1 MGNLDGHDDIALAC
15 PADNDSTGTVFVVF
29 GGDGFP
35 ETNIISLESDMMLGV
50 DYIQL
55 QGGSNGDGFADVVIG
70 APQSSCAYVY
80 YGMASTALS
89 ASIVDA
95 TTFGPT
101 EGFRLTHDQS
111 DLGSSVAGIGDI
123 NDDGYDDVAV
133 GAPAAATVCVV
144 FGNEY
149 MRNDD
154 GFALTGTNLGA
165 QAGAAVA
172 LGTFDVNN
180 DGIDDLMVGEP
191 GAHQAFVLF
200 GISVGTVDTHEPSQM
215 PTTDTWAPTSS
226 PKPTGGFPTP
236 RPTKQPTPRPTPM
249 PTGAFPTPMPT
260 KDMPTPRPSTST
272 PTSPIS
278 PTAPTDGGG
287 STGSSSSSGSGSS
300 SSSNSGG
307 GVDAASAGIIIGGVV
322 AGAAVLFIMAMVV
335 YRNKSRDEQA
345 SLADD
350 VDRITIEAEAARP
363 QPTPVDQASMSS
375 GVNDMSMVEAP
386 ASMVTDVQEKIIE
399 ADL

>member
-1 MGNLDGHDDIALAC
+1 MGVPAHASIDVRMLDG
-15 PADNDSTGTVFVVF
+15 S
-29 GGDGFP
+29 
-35 ETNIISLESDMMLGV
+35 
-50 DYIQL
+50 
-55 QGGSNGDGFADVVIG
+55 
-70 APQSSCAYVY
+70 
-80 YGMASTALS
+80 
-89 ASIVDA
+89 
-95 TTFGPT
+95 
-101 EGFRLTHDQS
+101 
-111 DLGSSVAGIGDI
+111 
-123 NDDGYDDVAV
+123 
-133 GAPAAATVCVV
+133 
-144 FGNEY
+144 
-149 MRNDD
+149 D

-236 RPTKQPTPRPTPM
+236 RPTPMPTGALPTPM

-278 PTAPTDGGG
+278 PTAPTDGRG
-287 STGSSSSSGSGSS
+287 STGSSSSGDSGSS

-307 GVDAASAGIIIGGVV
+307 GVDAASAGIIGGVV

-345 SLADD
+345 SLAND

-375 GVNDMSMVEAP
+375 GVNEMSMVEAP

>member
-1 MGNLDGHDDIALAC
+1 MGTASEPGTAYVGFGSASLVPAHASIDVRMLDG
-15 PADNDSTGTVFVVF
+15 S
-29 GGDGFP
+29 
-35 ETNIISLESDMMLGV
+35 
-50 DYIQL
+50 
-55 QGGSNGDGFADVVIG
+55 
-70 APQSSCAYVY
+70 
-80 YGMASTALS
+80 
-89 ASIVDA
+89 
-95 TTFGPT
+95 
-101 EGFRLTHDQS
+101 
-111 DLGSSVAGIGDI
+111 
-123 NDDGYDDVAV
+123 
-133 GAPAAATVCVV
+133 
-144 FGNEY
+144 
-149 MRNDD
+149 D

-215 PTTDTWAPTSS
+215 PTTDTWVPTSS

-260 KDMPTPRPSTST
+260 RDMPTPRPSTST

-278 PTAPTDGGG
+278 PTAPTDGGP
-287 STGSSSSSGSGSS
+287 T
-300 SSSNSGG
+300 GG
-307 GVDAASAGIIIGGVV
+307 GVDAANAGIIGGVV

>member
-1 MGNLDGHDDIALAC
+1 MGNQGGNAYVIFGQHFNSKAPTTMPTGPSAMPTPAPSRPTYSLGNEKLPFPSKVALSSIQGMSAGSILRGEETLPSIAFIGDVDFDGIDDFVAAAIEAPCSIQVVASAGDFNLDGHDDMALAC

-55 QGGSNGDGFADVVIG
+55 QGGSNGDGFGSSLSTLDFNNDGYADVVIG

-89 ASIVDA
+89 ATIVDA

-149 MRNDD
+149 MRN
-154 GFALTGTNLGA
+154 
-165 QAGAAVA
+165 
-172 LGTFDVNN
+172 N
-180 DGIDDLMVGEP
+180 DAPAEYKCDDLDPDSDNSP
-191 GAHQAFVLF
+191 GFVTF
-200 GISVGTVDTHEPSQM
+200 
-215 PTTDTWAPTSS
+215 TSS
-226 PKPTGGFPTP
+226 EGGD
-236 RPTKQPTPRPTPM
+236 
-249 PTGAFPTPMPT
+249 
-260 KDMPTPRPSTST
+260 KDS
-272 PTSPIS
+272 
-278 PTAPTDGGG
+278 
-287 STGSSSSSGSGSS
+287 
-300 SSSNSGG
+300 
-307 GVDAASAGIIIGGVV
+307 
-322 AGAAVLFIMAMVV
+322 
-335 YRNKSRDEQA
+335 E
-345 SLADD
+345 
-350 VDRITIEAEAARP
+350 E
-363 QPTPVDQASMSS
+363 
-375 GVNDMSMVEAP
+375 
-386 ASMVTDVQEKIIE
+386 
-399 ADL
+399 